1 MHICL
6 SFTNILNRFESRG
19 LTIFL
24 NLYDFPAEFNDML
37 LSAMLEVRAWALAR
51 PVSEQDAVGDALADR
66 MEQVKRTEEEQG
78 RFTFFGRH
86 GIVDFN
92 SSKPLLGFYDILLVL
107 RHHS

>member
-1 MHICL
+1 
-6 SFTNILNRFESRG
+6 
-19 LTIFL
+19 
-24 NLYDFPAEFNDML
+24 ML

-86 GIVDFN
+86 GIVDFIQAFAWVLCHSSRFAPSLMN
-92 SSKPLLGFYDILLVL
+92 SSNCCLHTEQTRLRLLNFISSIKSALEALTTGI
-107 RHHS
+107 